1 MDEEK
6 VRVYKTTWSDYKKLF
21 FLAGPIILSNFLQNL
36 YNLAD
41 SYYMGKIGGVELATS
56 SFTSPIT
63 QMIIGA
69 GSGFAIGG
77 GIIIS
82 QLVGKGRKKDV
93 VKINSQLLSI
103 NLFLSTA
110 IMLLSFLFCNQI
122 LKISGANGEL
132 LEKSRI
138 YIRFIF
144 LTIPF
149 TFIIS
154 TYITIKNSKGK
165 SMHPLYLIAT
175 STLVNI
181 VLNSIFVN
189 KLKMGIYGIGIATLI
204 ANFLLGLYCIYELNR
219 KKEIR
224 VVFFKVQKDILFRIV
239 RLGIPSSL
247 TTITNSL
254 SFIIINI
261 FVVKYGTEVL
271 AAYGVGNRINNI
283 VYVLING
290 IGTAVA
296 ILVGQSIG
304 AGDVR
309 KAKTIL
315 RAGIISGLFI
325 GLVSIII
332 LFLILS
338 PVVDIFTT
346 DSEIKRHSINYLK
359 IMLVSVIPWA
369 IFQSIAAVFQGTGH
383 TKFGMYSHFGRVW
396 IFRVPFIL
404 FFEKIMRLNE
414 FSIWYSM
421 LFSNLF
427 ALIFAIILYQKV
439 DWEKRV

>member
-1 MDEEK
+1 MNEE
-6 VRVYKTTWSDYKKLF
+6 VMRVYKVRWSDYKKLF

-93 VKINSQLLSI
+93 IKINSQLLSI
-103 NLFLSTA
+103 NIAVSII
-110 IMLLSFLFCNQI
+110 IMILSFIFCNQI
-122 LKISGANGEL
+122 LRVSGAEGEL
-132 LEKSRI
+132 LEKSGI

-165 SMHPLYLIAT
+165 SIYPLYLVAA
-175 STLVNI
+175 STIVNI
-181 VLNSIFVN
+181 ILNSIFVN
-189 KLKMGIYGIGIATLI
+189 RLKMGLYGIGIATLI
-204 ANFLLGLYCIYELNR
+204 ANVLLGLYCIYELNY

-224 VVFFKVQKDILFRIV
+224 KIFFKIQRDIFFRIV
-239 RLGIPSSL
+239 KLGVPSSL

-296 ILVGQSIG
+296 ILVGQNVG
-304 AGDVR
+304 AGDIR
-309 KAKTIL
+309 KAKTVL
-315 RAGIISGLFI
+315 KAGIILGLVI
-325 GLVSIII
+325 GSVSIII
-332 LFLILS
+332 LFLILN
-338 PVVDIFTT
+338 PVIDIFTG
-346 DSEIKRHSINYLK
+346 DLEIKRHSMNYLK

-383 TKFGMYSHFGRVW
+383 TKFGMYAHFGRVW
-396 IFRVPFIL
+396 LFRVPFIL
-404 FFEKIMRLNE
+404 LFERVLKLNE

-427 ALIFAIILYQKV
+427 ALIFAFLLYRKV
-439 DWEKRV
+439 DWKKKI

>member
-1 MDEEK
+1 MSEEMM
-6 VRVYKTTWSDYKKLF
+6 RNYKIKWGDYKKLI

-93 VKINSQLLSI
+93 IKINSQLLSI
-103 NLFLSTA
+103 NLLASIA
-110 IMLLSFLFCNQI
+110 IMLLSFLFCKKI
-122 LKISGANGEL
+122 LKVSGASGEL
-132 LEKSRI
+132 LEKSGI

-154 TYITIKNSKGK
+154 TYTTIKNSKGK
-165 SMHPLYLIAT
+165 SMYPLYLIAT
-175 STLVNI
+175 STVANI

-189 KLKMGIYGIGIATLI
+189 RLKMGLYGIGIATLI
-204 ANFLLGLYCIYELNR
+204 ANLLLGFYCIYELN
-219 KKEIR
+219 KKREIR
-224 VVFFKVQKDILFRIV
+224 LVFFKIQKDIFLRIV

-283 VYVLING
+283 IYVLING
-290 IGTAVA
+290 VGTAVA
-296 ILVGQSIG
+296 ILVGQSVG
-304 AGDVR
+304 SGDVP
-309 KAKTIL
+309 KAKAIL
-315 RAGIISGLFI
+315 RAGIILGLSI
-325 GLVSIII
+325 GTVSMII

-338 PVVDIFTT
+338 PVVDLFTSDT
-346 DSEIKRHSINYLK
+346 EIKRYSINYLR

-396 IFRVPFIL
+396 LFRVPFIL
-404 FFEKIMRLNE
+404 FFERVMKINE

-427 ALIFAIILYQKV
+427 ALVFAIALYRKV
-439 DWEKRV
+439 DWKKRV